1 MLYPILLALVLAGT
15 DQGVKLLISRF
26 ASEAYLT
33 LIPGALVFRP
43 VRNTNLNWLSSM
55 AGITPPVWLMV
66 VMQALMLAAVV
77 LIYRYMAYRSGRRG
91 GLLALFFS
99 FAAAGI
105 CCSFIDVVFW
115 GGSLDFLGLFD
126 WFVFDTKDLFLN
138 ASWIL
143 IAVRELTRRQPDP
156 EAAAGEKGGIAQWF
170 RLGCPM

>member
-1 MLYPILLALVLAGT
+1 MLYPILLALALAAA

-26 ASEAYLT
+26 APDAELT
-33 LIPGALVFRP
+33 LIPGALVFQP
-43 VRNTNLNWLSSM
+43 VHNTNLNWLSSM

-66 VMQALMLAAVV
+66 ALQVLMLAAVV
-77 LIYRYMAYRSGRRG
+77 LIYRYLAYRSSSRG

-138 ASWIL
+138 ASWII
-143 IAVRELTRRQPDP
+143 IAIRELTRKQPSPDK
-156 EAAAGEKGGIAQWF
+156 AGEKGGIMQWF